1 MTSATLD
8 HYVLISALL
17 FAIGLFGV
25 LLRRN
30 TLVVFMCLEFISCL

>member
-17 FAIGLFGV
+17 FAIGFFGV

-30 TLVVFMCLEFISCL
+30 TLVVFMCL